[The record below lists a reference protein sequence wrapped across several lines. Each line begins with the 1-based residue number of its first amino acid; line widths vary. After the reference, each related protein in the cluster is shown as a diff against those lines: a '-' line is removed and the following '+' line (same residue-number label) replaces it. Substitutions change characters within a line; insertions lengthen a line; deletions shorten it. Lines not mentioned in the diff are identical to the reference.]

1 MTDIHTVLKTYK
13 DAFST
18 HDPSGLAGILAKDIV
33 VERAQGGTADGHAA
47 ALELWTAI
55 ATDTGGEFDIE
66 DEIVAGELAVLTWT
80 FRYEGGFTRGA
91 NLLKI
96 RDGRVYHAVGYT
108 KTN

>member
-1 MTDIHTVLKTYK
+1 MTDIRTVLKTYT
-13 DAFST
+13 DAFTT
-18 HDPSGLAGILAKDIV
+18 HDPSHLGDILAEEVV

-66 DEIVAGELAVLTWT
+66 EELVVGEIAVLTWV
-80 FRYEGGFTRGA
+80 FRYEGGLTRGA

-108 KTN
+108 KAN